1 MHHAAASGETA
12 SPATRSRL
20 IAAAGEVFAAQGF
33 QRATVRE
40 ICSRAGANIAAVNYH
55 FGDKTELYLAV
66 IRESMCAAVED
77 QRALA
82 AAGAAGHAKSVDRA
96 ETDLSAT
103 IAAMLGK
110 MGPHARRPA
119 WHFRIMAHEMVA
131 PTPVFARVV
140 DEVIGPQYERLRG
153 IISKI
158 IGGSPDS
165 ERTRLAAHS
174 VVSQVIFY
182 AHGQPVIERL
192 WGGFEMNERTTSRI
206 AGHIASFSLC
216 SLRAMRKTQTGRTQ
230 KEKKR

>member
-1 MHHAAASGETA
+1 MDRAASKGEAA

-33 QRATVRE
+33 QSATVRE

-66 IRESMCAAVED
+66 IRESVCAAVDD

-82 AAGAAGHAKSVDRA
+82 ATNAPRHANSVEIA
-96 ETDLSAT
+96 EAELSAVVT
-103 IAAMLGK
+103 AMLSK
-110 MGPHARRPA
+110 MSADAKRPA

-140 DEVIGPQYERLRG
+140 DEVIGPQHARLCG

-158 IGGSPDS
+158 IGGSRDS
-165 ERTRLAAHS
+165 ERTRLAANS
-174 VVSQVIFY
+174 VVAQVLLY
-182 AHGQPVIERL
+182 AHGRPVIERL
-192 WGGFEMNERTTSRI
+192 WRGFEMNERTTHRI
-206 AGHIASFSLC
+206 AAHIASFSLC
-216 SLRAMRKTQTGRTQ
+216 SLHAMRKTEKGRTA
-230 KEKKR
+230 KETKQ

>member
-1 MHHAAASGETA
+1 MHRAATTGEAA

-66 IRESMCAAVED
+66 IRESIGAAVED
-77 QRALA
+77 WRALA
-82 AAGAAGHAKSVDRA
+82 ATSSPEDQ
-96 ETDLSAT
+96 LSAV

-110 MGPHARRPA
+110 MSAEAKRPA

-131 PTPVFARVV
+131 PTAVFARVV
-140 DEVIGPQYERLRG
+140 DEVIGPQHRRLHG

-158 IGGSPDS
+158 IGASPHS

-174 VVSQVIFY
+174 VIGQVLFY
-182 AHGQPVIERL
+182 AHGRPVIERL
-192 WGGFEMNERTTSRI
+192 WHGFEMNERTTHRV
-206 AGHIASFSLC
+206 AAHIASFSLC
-216 SLRAMRKTQTGRTQ
+216 SLRAMRKTEKGRTE
-230 KEKKR
+230 KESKR

>member
-1 MHHAAASGETA
+1 MHRAATNRETA

-20 IAAAGEVFAAQGF
+20 IAAAGEVFAARGF
-33 QRATVRE
+33 QAATVRE

-66 IRESMCAAVED
+66 IRESVCAAVED
-77 QRALA
+77 QRGLMDAHPPESA
-82 AAGAAGHAKSVDRA
+82 
-96 ETDLSAT
+96 LSAI

-110 MGPHARRPA
+110 MSTDARRPA

-140 DEVIGPQYERLRG
+140 DEVIGPQYNRLRG

-165 ERTRLAAHS
+165 ERTRLAANS
-174 VVSQVIFY
+174 VVAQVVFY
-182 AHGQPVIERL
+182 AHGRPVIERL
-192 WGGFEMNERTTSRI
+192 WHGFEMNERTTHRI
-206 AGHIASFSLC
+206 AAHIAAFSLC
-216 SLRAMRKTQTGRTQ
+216 SLRAMRETANGRTG
-230 KEKKR
+230 KKRNG

>member
-1 MHHAAASGETA
+1 MHRAAATGENA

-33 QRATVRE
+33 HSATVRE

-66 IRESMCAAVED
+66 IRESVCAAVDD
-77 QRALA
+77 QRAFA
-82 AAGAAGHAKSVDRA
+82 ASNAPEDQ
-96 ETDLSAT
+96 LSAV
-103 IAAMLGK
+103 ISAMLGK
-110 MGPHARRPA
+110 MSADAERPA

-140 DEVIGPQYERLRG
+140 DEVIGPQYDRLRG

-158 IGGSPDS
+158 IGASPDR
-165 ERTRLAAHS
+165 ERTRLAANS
-174 VVSQVIFY
+174 VVAQVLFY

-192 WGGFEMNERTTSRI
+192 WRGFEMNERTTQRI
-206 AGHIASFSLC
+206 ARHIASFSLC
-216 SLRAMRKTQTGRTQ
+216 SLRAMRKTEKGRTE
-230 KEKKR
+230 KEKKP